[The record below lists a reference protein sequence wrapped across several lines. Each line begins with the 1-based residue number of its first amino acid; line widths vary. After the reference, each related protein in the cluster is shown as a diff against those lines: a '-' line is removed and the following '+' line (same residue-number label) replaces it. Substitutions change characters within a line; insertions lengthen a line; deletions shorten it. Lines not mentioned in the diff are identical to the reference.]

1 MQHKELNIILEKFD
15 AGQAT
20 EREQLVR
27 RHEIAARVIALDI
40 DARHWGWDWGMI
52 LIAKGDLPKLRK
64 EFGKL
69 KVDGYIPD
77 IDYENNGNI
86 SVHVVPE
93 DAVAIGD
100 MTFSYIVHESEMPN
114 LVDGRCKIKKSE
126 TNYKTYS
133 VACEVG

>member
-20 EREQLVR
+20 KREQLVR

-40 DARHWGWDWGMI
+40 DAKHWGWDRGMI

-69 KVDGYIPD
+69 NINGYIPD
-77 IDYENNGNI
+77 FNYENNGNI
-86 SVHVVPE
+86 SVYVVAE
-93 DAVAIGD
+93 DAVATDD
-100 MTFSYIVHESEMPN
+100 MNFSYTVHESKMPN
-114 LVDGRCKIKKSE
+114 LTSGQCKVTKSE
-126 TNYKTYS
+126 SNSNTYS
-133 VACEVG
+133 IKCEVG

>member
-1 MQHKELNIILEKFD
+1 MQHKELNVILEKFD

-40 DARHWGWDWGMI
+40 GARHWSWDWGMI

-86 SVHVVPE
+86 SVHVVAE
-93 DAVAIGD
+93 DA
-100 MTFSYIVHESEMPN
+100 M
-114 LVDGRCKIKKSE
+114 
-126 TNYKTYS
+126 
-133 VACEVG
+133 